1 MLEVLNMIKDIK
13 IGKYDMIFFV
23 VVIFIAGL
31 IIGVT
36 FAPQYAYVNYNQ
48 PDLHEERAVSMIMP
62 AIDTEGNG
70 VVGMLLTTVKPGSG
84 KILLDTSKVLNY
96 IDTQL
101 SGRDAAEAA
110 SRYAKVNLS
119 GIDIV
124 YTIKVNASLVE
135 GPSAGA
141 SMALSVLLALAN
153 KTSGDI
159 SITGTISPDGTI
171 GKVGSILEKARV
183 AKASGVELFLVPKD
197 QSNVEDTKREKIC
210 NYVNA
215 LTVCKITYAA
225 EKISL
230 EKYLNITVREVGT
243 LGEAY
248 SYFTKRENI

>member
-1 MLEVLNMIKDIK
+1 MTNDIRLK
-13 IGKYDMIFFV
+13 KYYMIFI
-23 VVIFIAGL
+23 VVIMFLVGFIAGN
-31 IIGVT
+31 T
-36 FAPQYAYVNYNQ
+36 FIPRNTPVEYSQ
-48 PDLHEERAVSMIMP
+48 PDLREERAVSMLMP

-70 VVGMLLTTVKPGSG
+70 VIGTLLTTVKPGSG

-101 SGRDAAEAA
+101 SGRIAAEAA

-119 GIDIV
+119 SIDIV
-124 YTIKVNASLVE
+124 YTVKVNASLVE

-141 SMALSVLLALAN
+141 SMALSVLLALDN

-159 SITGTISPDGTI
+159 TITGTISPDGSI
-171 GKVGSILEKARV
+171 GKVGSILEKARI
-183 AKASGVELFLVPKD
+183 AKASGVKVFLVPKD
-197 QSNVEDTKREKIC
+197 QSNVEDTKRDKIC

-215 LTVCKITYAA
+215 LTVCKITYVA

-248 SYFTKRENI
+248 YYFTMKRETI